1 MITLFLSLDKT
12 DNLAFAKPCNM
23 AYEIYWHKVLIIS
36 SDRQDITRSF
46 TRTIFSLPHQ
56 AKKYN
61 QIDFHNLH

>member
-36 SDRQDITRSF
+36 GGAT
-46 TRTIFSLPHQ
+46 L
-56 AKKYN
+56 
-61 QIDFHNLH
+61 